1 MVRITKVHT
10 GKGDGGETD
19 LASGQRVSKADIRV
33 NFYGTIDELNAV
45 IGLVRAELERVETHH
60 DDGGARATVRTVKRA
75 VEPKLSLIQ
84 QELFDVGGEC
94 AFMPNQVPEAMTL
107 IGQGQA
113 DRLCTEMDAW
123 TEDLEP
129 LESFILPTGSPLI
142 ATMHL
147 ARTVARRAERCAMQ
161 LREEEGDGAVRDL
174 VVTYLNRLSDWLF
187 VTIRWVAMILG
198 EDETLWVPLGKRNGD

>member
-60 DDGGARATVRTVKRA
+60 DDGGGRATVRTVKRA

-113 DRLCTEMDAW
+113 DRLCTEMDTW
-123 TEDLEP
+123 TGDLAP

-161 LREEEGDGAVRDL
+161 LREEEGEIAVRDL

-187 VTIRWVAMILG
+187 VAIRWIAKTLG
-198 EDETLWVPLGKRNGD
+198 EDETLWVPLGKRSEN